1 MGTGYGIILLEFRAK
16 HSLTQTQLAEILGVG
31 LNMVHRYETDK
42 NQPTNKNKIAF
53 ENKMKEWEGSK
64 ND

>member
-1 MGTGYGIILLEFRAK
+1 MGTGYGITLLEFRAK

-53 ENKMKEWEGSK
+53 KNKMKEWEGSK
-64 ND
+64 K

>member
-1 MGTGYGIILLEFRAK
+1 MGTGYGVTLLEFRAK
-16 HSLTQTQLAEILGVG
+16 HSLTQTQLAKILGVG
-31 LNMVHRYETDK
+31 FNMVHRYETDK

-64 ND
+64 K